1 MTIDIC
7 CVLLVGRHGKAVRLT
22 ACRATLVI
30 CCVSLVGQW
39 IDEASS
45 KLAGTT
51 KGRICQYHGPNR
63 VRDVQKM
70 AANYDVVV
78 GTAPAARLQRACL
91 PSGACLQL
99 PEHSTAQPDCP
110 TVAGCR

>member
-1 MTIDIC
+1 MLC
-7 CVLLVGRHGKAVRLT
+7 L

-51 KGRICQYHGPNR
+51 RGCICQYHGPNR
-63 VRDVQKM
+63 DRDVQRM

-78 GTAPAARLQRACL
+78 GSATSASSVPACCQGMLAA
-91 PSGACLQL
+91 SAS
-99 PEHSTAQPDCP
+99 EHNSA
-110 TVAGCR
+110 